1 MEKPD
6 SEAEIA
12 MEQEGAPEPDSEPD
26 SEPDNEPEHEP
37 EPYIEPTMLGFDLF
51 SIAELWERP
60 RYEREKRIRARC
72 QNAYLGDGVSLCRVL
87 GRYKMYV
94 DTSDRAISP
103 HLITDGFWEIW
114 VTEAVCDLVK
124 PGMVVADIGANH
136 GYFSLLMAELVG
148 PDGFVHAFEPNP
160 RLADL
165 LEGTLSI
172 NGFSGR
178 SKVYKTALADKDN
191 EPMAFVIPKHEE
203 SKAFITGWDG
213 QLPENASI
221 VTTRRLDS
229 DERWTGIDL
238 AKVDVEGAEEMIW
251 AGAKGL
257 LDGGRLKTV
266 LLEFTAKR
274 YDDPGAFLDKLVA
287 PGFSLSMVDHLE
299 GIVPV
304 GREEVL
310 ARSPDEDIM
319 LALLR

>member
-1 MEKPD
+1 ME
-6 SEAEIA
+6 
-12 MEQEGAPEPDSEPD
+12 EPDIESETALD
-26 SEPDNEPEHEP
+26 EETAQETEQEP

-60 RYEREKRIRARC
+60 RYECEKRIRARC
-72 QNAYLGDGVSLCRVL
+72 QNAYLGDGITLCRVL

-114 VTEAVCDLVK
+114 VTEALCDLVK

-136 GYFSLLMAELVG
+136 GYFSLLLAELVG

-160 RLADL
+160 RLVDL
-165 LEGTLSI
+165 LDGTLSI

-178 SKVYKTALADKDN
+178 STVYNTALADKDN
-191 EPMAFVIPKHEE
+191 EPMAFVIPRHEE

-213 QLPENASI
+213 QLPENTSI

-229 DERWTGIDL
+229 DERWSQIDL

-257 LDGGRLKTV
+257 LDGGRLSTV

-274 YDDPGAFLDKLVA
+274 YSDPGAFLDKLVA
-287 PGFSLSMVDHLE
+287 PGFTLSMVDHLQ
-299 GIVPV
+299 GIVAV
-304 GREEVL
+304 DKDEVL
-310 ARSPDEDIM
+310 ERSPDEDIM
-319 LALLR
+319 LALQR